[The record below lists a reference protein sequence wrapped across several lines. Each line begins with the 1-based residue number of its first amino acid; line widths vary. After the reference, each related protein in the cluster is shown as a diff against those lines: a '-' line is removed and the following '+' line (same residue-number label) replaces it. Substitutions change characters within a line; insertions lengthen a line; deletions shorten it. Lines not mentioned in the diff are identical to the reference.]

1 MGCYDGGFR
10 FMFTR
15 FCGVRM
21 LKGRL
26 LVLVFRV

>member
-21 LKGRL
+21 LKGR
-26 LVLVFRV
+26 VVGACI